1 MVGVMFHGKQI
12 GRGMLLLIPFS
23 YIVYIQLATRLKR
36 VIKVMGLMV
45 VS

>member
-1 MVGVMFHGKQI
+1 MFHGKQI
-12 GRGMLLLIPFS
+12 GRVMILLISFS